1 MYRQSIFIV
10 LALFLFT
17 LTVSAEDWPRFRGPM
32 GTGIATSGTAVP
44 SSWSPGA
51 NLAWKTEMPG
61 PGASSPIIVGNK
73 AFVTCYSG
81 YGLEQANPG
90 ELENLVRHLVCVDV
104 QTGKKLWQKDVKVVL
119 PEDPYSGIGVTAHGY
134 ASHTPVSD
142 GKNVY
147 AFFGK
152 SGVHAFDMN
161 GNKLWSAE
169 VGKESDPTRWGS
181 SSSPIVFDNLV
192 IVTASAESQS
202 IVGLD
207 KSTGKEIWRQEAKG
221 LDGMWG
227 TPALVK
233 IDDKRTDLV
242 MCVSKELWGLN
253 PANGKMR
260 WLADATG
267 AQNAYSSIIQDGSR
281 VFAVTGRGGG
291 SVAVDAGGSGDI
303 SKTNTVWTGGV
314 SGSFASPVR
323 HESKIYAIARGIV
336 TVMDTETGE
345 QVERIRLK
353 GGEQT
358 GGRFGSLDYPSPI
371 VVGDRLFYL
380 NGSGQMYVF
389 GLGDK
394 MEQLS
399 VNKVTKDK
407 EVFWGTPAV
416 SNDKLVIRSSKHLYC
431 VADKGQEVE
440 SQTDEGDSGSESESK
455 PTAGGGRPSGGSG
468 FGGGGRPAGGSR
480 PGGGQS
486 FDPMS
491 MFNGLDTNKDGNL
504 TSTELAGNRMAD
516 RLKTLDKNSDDVISK
531 EEFSTGISTLFSRG
545 GSSGGSSGGS
555 RGSAGGGS
563 RGGSGGGGRGGSG
576 YGGRSQD
583 NRPERPQRP
592 SMEK

>member
-1 MYRQSIFIV
+1 MYRQTVLTV
-10 LALFLFT
+10 LALT
-17 LTVSAEDWPRFRGPM
+17 LMTVTAVAEDWPRFRGPM
-32 GTGIATSGTAVP
+32 GSGVANSGTAVP
-44 SSWSPGA
+44 STWSPKA
-51 NLAWKTEMPG
+51 NLAWKVEMPG

-81 YGLEQANPG
+81 YGLDQSNPG
-90 ELENLVRHLVCVDV
+90 ELENLVRHLVCVDM
-104 QTGKKLWQKDVKVVL
+104 QTGKQLWQKDVKVVL

-152 SGVHAFDMN
+152 SGVHAFDMD

-181 SSSPIVFDNLV
+181 SSSPIVFENLV

-202 IVGLD
+202 IVALD
-207 KSTGKEIWRQEAKG
+207 KSSGKEVWRQEAKG

-253 PANGKMR
+253 PKTGKMR

-336 TVMDTETGE
+336 TVMDTDTGE
-345 QVERIRLK
+345 QLERLRLK

-371 VVGDRLFYL
+371 VVGDRLFYM

-389 GLGDK
+389 ALGDK
-394 MEQLS
+394 MEQLA
-399 VNKVTKDK
+399 VNKVTNDK
-407 EVFWGTPAV
+407 EIFWGTPAV
-416 SNDKLVIRSSKHLYC
+416 SNDKLVIRSSENLYC
-431 VADKGQEVE
+431 VADKGQDVE
-440 SQTDEGDSGSESESK
+440 PQAENESGSEPESEPRAGGGRPAAGSG
-455 PTAGGGRPSGGSG
+455 AGGGRPS
-468 FGGGGRPAGGSR
+468 GGSR

-491 MFNGLDTNKDGNL
+491 MFNGLDTDKDGNV
-504 TSTELAGNRMAD
+504 TSAELAGNRMAD

-545 GSSGGSSGGS
+545 GSGGSSRGGS
-555 RGSAGGGS
+555 RGGAGGGS
-563 RGGSGGGGRGGSG
+563 RGGAG
-576 YGGRSQD
+576 YGGRTQGS
-583 NRPERPQRP
+583 RPERPQRP

>member
-1 MYRQSIFIV
+1 MYRQTVLTV
-10 LALFLFT
+10 LALT
-17 LTVSAEDWPRFRGPM
+17 LMTVTAVAEDWPRFRGPM
-32 GTGIATSGTAVP
+32 GSGVANSGTAVP
-44 SSWSPGA
+44 STWSPKA
-51 NLAWKTEMPG
+51 NLAWKVEMPG

-81 YGLEQANPG
+81 YGLDQSNPG
-90 ELENLVRHLVCVDV
+90 ELENLVRHLVCVDM
-104 QTGKKLWQKDVKVVL
+104 QTGKQLWQKDVKVVL

-152 SGVHAFDMN
+152 SGVHAFDMD

-181 SSSPIVFDNLV
+181 SSSPIVFENLV

-202 IVGLD
+202 IVALD
-207 KSTGKEIWRQEAKG
+207 KSSGKEVWRQEAKG

-253 PANGKMR
+253 PKTGKMR

-336 TVMDTETGE
+336 TVMDTDTGE
-345 QVERIRLK
+345 QLERLRLK

-371 VVGDRLFYL
+371 VVGDRLFYM

-389 GLGDK
+389 ALGDK
-394 MEQLS
+394 MEQLA
-399 VNKVTKDK
+399 VNKVTNDK
-407 EVFWGTPAV
+407 EIFWGTPAV
-416 SNDKLVIRSSKHLYC
+416 SNDKLVIRSSESLYC
-431 VADKGQEVE
+431 VADKGQDVE
-440 SQTDEGDSGSESESK
+440 PQAENESGSEPESEPRAGGGRPAAGSG
-455 PTAGGGRPSGGSG
+455 AGGGRPS
-468 FGGGGRPAGGSR
+468 GGSR

-491 MFNGLDTNKDGNL
+491 MFNGLDTDKDGNV
-504 TSTELAGNRMAD
+504 TSAELAGNRMAD

-545 GSSGGSSGGS
+545 GSGGSSRGGS
-555 RGSAGGGS
+555 RGGAGGGS
-563 RGGSGGGGRGGSG
+563 RGGAG
-576 YGGRSQD
+576 YGGRTQD
-583 NRPERPQRP
+583 SRPERPQRP

>member
-1 MYRQSIFIV
+1 MYRQTVLTV
-10 LALFLFT
+10 LALT
-17 LTVSAEDWPRFRGPM
+17 LMTVTAVAEDWPRFRGPM
-32 GTGIATSGTAVP
+32 GSGVANSGTAVP
-44 SSWSPGA
+44 STWSPKA
-51 NLAWKTEMPG
+51 NLAWKVEMPG

-81 YGLEQANPG
+81 YGLDQSNPG
-90 ELENLVRHLVCVDV
+90 ELENLVRHLVCVDM

-152 SGVHAFDMN
+152 SGVHAFDMD

-202 IVGLD
+202 IVALD
-207 KSTGKEIWRQEAKG
+207 KSSGKEVWRQEAKG

-233 IDDKRTDLV
+233 IDDSRTDLV

-253 PANGKMR
+253 PKTGKMR

-336 TVMDTETGE
+336 TVMDTDTGE
-345 QVERIRLK
+345 QLERLRLK

-371 VVGDRLFYL
+371 VVGDRLFYM

-389 GLGDK
+389 ALGDK
-394 MEQLS
+394 MEQLA
-399 VNKVTKDK
+399 VNKVTNEK
-407 EVFWGTPAV
+407 EIFWGTPAV
-416 SNDKLVIRSSKHLYC
+416 SNDKLVIRSSENLYC
-431 VADKGQEVE
+431 VADKGQDVE
-440 SQTDEGDSGSESESK
+440 PQAENESGSEPESEPRAGGGRPAAGSG
-455 PTAGGGRPSGGSG
+455 AGGGRPS
-468 FGGGGRPAGGSR
+468 GGSR

-491 MFNGLDTNKDGNL
+491 MFNGLDTDKDGNV
-504 TSTELAGNRMAD
+504 TSAELAGNRMAD

-545 GSSGGSSGGS
+545 GSGGSSRGGS
-555 RGSAGGGS
+555 RAGAGGGS
-563 RGGSGGGGRGGSG
+563 RGGAG
-576 YGGRSQD
+576 YGGRTQD
-583 NRPERPQRP
+583 SRPERPQRP

>member
-1 MYRQSIFIV
+1 MYRQTVFTV
-10 LALFLFT
+10 LALT
-17 LTVSAEDWPRFRGPM
+17 LMTVTAVAEDWPRFRGPM
-32 GTGIATSGTAVP
+32 GSGVANSGTAVP
-44 SSWSPGA
+44 STWSPKA
-51 NLAWKTEMPG
+51 NLAWKVEMPG

-81 YGLEQANPG
+81 YGLDQSNPG
-90 ELENLVRHLVCVDV
+90 ELENLVRHLVCVDM

-152 SGVHAFDMN
+152 SGVHAFDMD

-202 IVGLD
+202 IVALD
-207 KSTGKEIWRQEAKG
+207 KSSGKEVWRQEAKG

-233 IDDKRTDLV
+233 IDDNRTDLV

-253 PANGKMR
+253 PKTGKMR

-336 TVMDTETGE
+336 TVMDTDTGE
-345 QVERIRLK
+345 QLERLRLK

-371 VVGDRLFYL
+371 VVGDRLFYM

-389 GLGDK
+389 ALGDK
-394 MEQLS
+394 MEQLA
-399 VNKVTKDK
+399 VNKVTNDK
-407 EVFWGTPAV
+407 EIFWGTPAV
-416 SNDKLVIRSSKHLYC
+416 SNDKLVIRSSENLYC
-431 VADKGQEVE
+431 VADKGQDVE
-440 SQTDEGDSGSESESK
+440 PQAENESGSEPESEPRAGGGRPAAGSG
-455 PTAGGGRPSGGSG
+455 AGGGRPS
-468 FGGGGRPAGGSR
+468 GGSR

-491 MFNGLDTNKDGNL
+491 MFNGLDTDKDGNV
-504 TSTELAGNRMAD
+504 TSAELAGNRMAD

-545 GSSGGSSGGS
+545 GSGGSSRGGS
-555 RGSAGGGS
+555 RAGAGGGS
-563 RGGSGGGGRGGSG
+563 RGGAG
-576 YGGRSQD
+576 YGGRTQD
-583 NRPERPQRP
+583 SRPERPQRP

>member
-1 MYRQSIFIV
+1 MYRQTVLTV
-10 LALFLFT
+10 LALT
-17 LTVSAEDWPRFRGPM
+17 LMTVTAVAEDWPRFRGPM
-32 GTGIATSGTAVP
+32 GSGVANSGTAVP
-44 SSWSPGA
+44 STWSPKA
-51 NLAWKTEMPG
+51 NLAWKVEMPG

-81 YGLEQANPG
+81 YGLDQSNPG
-90 ELENLVRHLVCVDV
+90 ELENLVRHLVCVDM

-152 SGVHAFDMN
+152 SGVHAFDMD

-202 IVGLD
+202 IVALD
-207 KSTGKEIWRQEAKG
+207 KSSGKEVWRQEAKG

-233 IDDKRTDLV
+233 IDDNRTDLV

-253 PANGKMR
+253 PKTGKMR

-336 TVMDTETGE
+336 TVMDTDTGE
-345 QVERIRLK
+345 QLERLRLK

-371 VVGDRLFYL
+371 VVGDRLFYM

-389 GLGDK
+389 ALGDK
-394 MEQLS
+394 MEQLA
-399 VNKVTKDK
+399 VNKVTNEK
-407 EVFWGTPAV
+407 EIFWGTPAV
-416 SNDKLVIRSSKHLYC
+416 SNDKLVIRSSENLYC
-431 VADKGQEVE
+431 VADKGQDVE
-440 SQTDEGDSGSESESK
+440 PQAENESGSEPESEPRAGGGRPAAGSG
-455 PTAGGGRPSGGSG
+455 AGGGRPS
-468 FGGGGRPAGGSR
+468 GGSR

-491 MFNGLDTNKDGNL
+491 MFNGLDTDKDGNV
-504 TSTELAGNRMAD
+504 TSAELAGNRMAD

-545 GSSGGSSGGS
+545 GSGGSSRGGS
-555 RGSAGGGS
+555 RAGAGGGS
-563 RGGSGGGGRGGSG
+563 RGGAG
-576 YGGRSQD
+576 YGGRTQD
-583 NRPERPQRP
+583 SRPERPQRP

>member
-1 MYRQSIFIV
+1 MYRQTVLTV
-10 LALFLFT
+10 LALT
-17 LTVSAEDWPRFRGPM
+17 LMTVTAVAEDWPRFRGPM
-32 GTGIATSGTAVP
+32 GSGVANSGTAVP
-44 SSWSPGA
+44 STWSPKA
-51 NLAWKTEMPG
+51 NLAWKVEMPG

-81 YGLEQANPG
+81 YGLDQSNPG
-90 ELENLVRHLVCVDV
+90 ELENLVRHLVCVDM

-152 SGVHAFDMN
+152 SGVHAFDMD

-202 IVGLD
+202 IVALD
-207 KSTGKEIWRQEAKG
+207 KSSGKEVWRQEAKG

-233 IDDKRTDLV
+233 IDDSRTDLV

-253 PANGKMR
+253 PKTGKMR

-336 TVMDTETGE
+336 TVMDTDTGE
-345 QVERIRLK
+345 QLERLRLK

-371 VVGDRLFYL
+371 VVGDRLFYM

-389 GLGDK
+389 ALGDK
-394 MEQLS
+394 MEQLA
-399 VNKVTKDK
+399 VNKVTNDK
-407 EVFWGTPAV
+407 EIFWGTPAV
-416 SNDKLVIRSSKHLYC
+416 SNDKLVIRSSENLYC
-431 VADKGQEVE
+431 VADKGQDVE
-440 SQTDEGDSGSESESK
+440 PQAENESGSEPESEPRAGGGRPAAGSG
-455 PTAGGGRPSGGSG
+455 AGGGRPS
-468 FGGGGRPAGGSR
+468 GGSR

-491 MFNGLDTNKDGNL
+491 MFNGLDTDKDGNV
-504 TSTELAGNRMAD
+504 TSAELAGNRMAD

-545 GSSGGSSGGS
+545 GSGGSSRSGS
-555 RGSAGGGS
+555 RAGAGGGS
-563 RGGSGGGGRGGSG
+563 RGGAG
-576 YGGRSQD
+576 YGGRTQD
-583 NRPERPQRP
+583 SRPERPQRP

>member
-1 MYRQSIFIV
+1 MYRQTVLTV
-10 LALFLFT
+10 LALT
-17 LTVSAEDWPRFRGPM
+17 LMTVTAVAEDWPRFRGPM
-32 GTGIATSGTAVP
+32 GSGVANSGTAVP
-44 SSWSPGA
+44 STWSPKA
-51 NLAWKTEMPG
+51 NLAWKVEMPG

-81 YGLEQANPG
+81 YGLDQSNPG
-90 ELENLVRHLVCVDV
+90 ELENLVRHLVCVDM

-152 SGVHAFDMN
+152 SGVHAFDMD

-202 IVGLD
+202 IVALD
-207 KSTGKEIWRQEAKG
+207 KSSGKEVWRQEAKG

-233 IDDKRTDLV
+233 IDDNRTDLV

-253 PANGKMR
+253 PKTGKMR

-336 TVMDTETGE
+336 TVMDTDTGE
-345 QVERIRLK
+345 QLERLRLK

-371 VVGDRLFYL
+371 VVGDRLFYM

-389 GLGDK
+389 ALGDK
-394 MEQLS
+394 MEQLA
-399 VNKVTKDK
+399 VNKVTNDK
-407 EVFWGTPAV
+407 EIFWGTPAV
-416 SNDKLVIRSSKHLYC
+416 SNDKLVIRSSENLYC
-431 VADKGQEVE
+431 VADKGQDVE
-440 SQTDEGDSGSESESK
+440 PQAENESGSEPESEPRAGGGRPAAGSG
-455 PTAGGGRPSGGSG
+455 AGGGRPS
-468 FGGGGRPAGGSR
+468 GGSR

-491 MFNGLDTNKDGNL
+491 MFNGLDTDKDGNV
-504 TSTELAGNRMAD
+504 TSAELAGNRMAD

-545 GSSGGSSGGS
+545 GSGGSSRGGS
-555 RGSAGGGS
+555 RAGAGGGS
-563 RGGSGGGGRGGSG
+563 RGGAG
-576 YGGRSQD
+576 YGGRTQD
-583 NRPERPQRP
+583 SRPERPQRP